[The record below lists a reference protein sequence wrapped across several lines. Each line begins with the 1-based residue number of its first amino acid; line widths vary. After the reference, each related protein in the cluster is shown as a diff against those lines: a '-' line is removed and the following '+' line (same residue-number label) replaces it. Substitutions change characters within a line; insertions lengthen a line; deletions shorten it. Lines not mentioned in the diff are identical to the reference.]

1 MIDLASKIKVGKATA
16 GVVKPQH
23 FIHGGPRILQHFQI
37 LFNGM
42 LQHGFVPTSF
52 LKGTISPVVKDNNGD
67 LSDTSNYRGI
77 TLGSLPSKLFEIAIQ
92 MKTSHLLTTDDLQF
106 GFKPKTGTNHALY
119 CLKSTVDHFINHG
132 SRVYV
137 AFLDCS
143 KAFDRISHSG
153 LFTCL
158 MKRDIPLSILMC
170 LIFWYSNMYS
180 MVKWGSETSSSFP
193 VPLGIK
199 QGGINSPDFFS
210 CYFDGLTKLLRSMKM
225 GCHIGSMF
233 LASIFYADDIV
244 LLAPTRHALQQM
256 IMKCES
262 YCYTYGLSFNAKKSK
277 VMIFSKKAIDK
288 SSIHA
293 LTINGGNI
301 EFVDQIKYLGAW
313 IVSNPYLSFS
323 HEEDMR
329 SFYRAANSVL
339 NQLHSPDEL
348 ISMHLLYT
356 HCVPCFSYA
365 AGTKEYTS
373 KQMIDCT
380 TALNDAIIKIFTF
393 QRWESV
399 RTLREGFGYKSLSE
413 IFANSSNKFVNSLSS
428 HYNSTISCLYAY
440 NASSGSSP

>member
-1 MIDLASKIKVGKATA
+1 M
-16 GVVKPQH
+16 
-23 FIHGGPRILQHFQI
+23 QHFQI

-52 LKGTISPVVKDNNGD
+52 LKGTMSPVVKDNNGD

-92 MKTSHLLTTDDLQF
+92 IKTSHLLTTDDLQF

-180 MVKWGSETSSSFP
+180 MVKWGSEISSSFP

-210 CYFDGLTKLLRSMKM
+210 CYFDGLTKLLKSMKM

-256 IMKCES
+256 IIKCES
-262 YCYTYGLSFNAKKSK
+262 YCYT
-277 VMIFSKKAIDK
+277 V
-288 SSIHA
+288 
-293 LTINGGNI
+293 T
-301 EFVDQIKYLGAW
+301 
-313 IVSNPYLSFS
+313 
-323 HEEDMR
+323 
-329 SFYRAANSVL
+329 
-339 NQLHSPDEL
+339 
-348 ISMHLLYT
+348 
-356 HCVPCFSYA
+356 
-365 AGTKEYTS
+365 
-373 KQMIDCT
+373 
-380 TALNDAIIKIFTF
+380 NDHPNDDHPSWLDI
-393 QRWESV
+393 
-399 RTLREGFGYKSLSE
+399 
-413 IFANSSNKFVNSLSS
+413 
-428 HYNSTISCLYAY
+428 C
-440 NASSGSSP
+440 P